1 MHNSSL
7 CFTSSSYL
15 RKGTPK
21 NGSGPHSPG
30 MRALFCLLSSFK
42 FNSLESGGKARTGGH
57 LILSGWRLFHQDL
70 WMHHIRRPEPV
81 RDGVSLSLSSLSSLS
96 SPSLSPACE
105 HWQVYFHRETSL
117 LPARPNALGPNY
129 FNTHVHQT
137 KNPIHVSSQSSQ
149 VNDM

>member
-81 RDGVSLSLSSLSSLS
+81 RDGVSLSLS
-96 SPSLSPACE
+96 PLSPLSPLPLFLQLVNIGRSIFIGRPLFFQRVRTPWALIILTHTYTKRKTPFMCL
-105 HWQVYFHRETSL
+105 HSL
-117 LPARPNALGPNY
+117 
-129 FNTHVHQT
+129 H
-137 KNPIHVSSQSSQ
+137 K
-149 VNDM
+149 